1 MIRNPIMSN
10 FKIYLTYKIKVIRNF
25 IKYFRVIMIYKRML
39 KNDNFI
45 KYVENVD
52 KNNEDNKLYNELYK
66 EIRKF
71 K

>member
-1 MIRNPIMSN
+1 MLL
-10 FKIYLTYKIKVIRNF
+10 KKVIIYMLINA
-25 IKYFRVIMIYKRML
+25 VIL
-39 KNDNFI
+39 KCREFKMRHVI

>member
-1 MIRNPIMSN
+1 MYLRYDKLEKNALDKGHYLYAN
-10 FKIYLTYKIKVIRNF
+10 KCREFKMRHV
-25 IKYFRVIMIYKRML
+25 
-39 KNDNFI
+39 I